1 VSSVSIDLTP
11 DLELLI
17 KKYALLNAYRHD
29 GKAKLTPVISKIL
42 GERPELKRIIKQL
55 IPHAKRIIEEV
66 NSLSVDDQRSLIES
80 NWPELLVERRRE
92 EVKALPPLPNVER
105 FKRVKTRFAPNPD
118 APLHLG
124 SARPI
129 ILCHEYARMYNGAFI
144 LRFED
149 TDPKTKRPILEVY
162 DWIKDDL
169 LWLGAKWDEEYIQSD
184 RLEIYYGYIEKLMG
198 KGAAYVC
205 TCSRDVF
212 SRYKASKKPCP
223 CRSRAVEENLELW
236 DKMRAGEIEE
246 GGAVVRIKTDM
257 AHPNPAIRDW
267 VAFRIIDVERY
278 PHPRPEVGSKYWV
291 WPTYNFACAIDDH
304 EMEVSHI
311 LRGKEHISNTIKQQY
326 VYKYLGWDYP
336 EAIHFGRL
344 KLTGWVL
351 SKSKIAEGIRKGLF
365 KSWDDPRLGTL
376 KALRRRGFLPE
387 SIRELILQVG
397 VKPVE
402 SSISLENLYSINR
415 RFVEPIA
422 NRFFFIDD
430 PVTLRVEGL
439 PSDRVVA
446 KILFHPSFPERGCRE
461 IVLSV
466 KDGLLE
472 LYISRRDLDVLRSSS
487 VFRLMGLM
495 NLRVREVGGN
505 LAIADFHS
513 FGLGDLPSKSSVI
526 HWLPHDRWI
535 KAKVVMPDASEVNG
549 ICEEY
554 CSKLNVDDRV
564 QFVRFGFVRLDQ
576 IGDVLIFY
584 YTHP

>member
-1 VSSVSIDLTP
+1 MSIGLTP

-17 KKYALLNAYRHD
+17 RKYALLNAYRHD
-29 GKAKLTPVISKIL
+29 GKARLTPVVSKVL
-42 GERPELKRIIKQL
+42 GERPDLKSVVRQL
-55 IPHAKRIIEEV
+55 IPYVKRIVEEV
-66 NSLSVDDQRSLIES
+66 NSLSLDEQRVLIES

-92 EVKALPPLPNVER
+92 EVKVLPPLPNVDR
-105 FKRVKTRFAPNPD
+105 FRVVKTRFAPNPD

-129 ILCHEYARMYNGAFI
+129 ILCHEYARMYNGVFI

-162 DWIKDDL
+162 DWIREDL
-169 LWLGAKWDEEYIQSD
+169 LWLNAKWDEEYIQSD
-184 RLEIYYGYIEKLMG
+184 RLEIYYGYVEKLMNLN
-198 KGAAYVC
+198 AAYVC
-205 TCSRDVF
+205 TCSRETF
-212 SRYKASKKPCP
+212 SEFKASKRPCP
-223 CRSRAVEENLELW
+223 CRSRSVEENLELW
-236 DKMRAGEIEE
+236 DRMKAGEIEE

-278 PHPRPEVGSKYWV
+278 PHPRPEIGSRYWV

-326 VYKYLGWDYP
+326 IFKYLGWSYP

-387 SIRELILQVG
+387 AIRELIIQVG

-415 RFVEPIA
+415 RFIEPIA
-422 NRFFFIDD
+422 NRFFFIDE
-430 PVTLRVEGL
+430 PVTLRVEGV
-439 PSDRVVA
+439 PSSSVVA
-446 KILFHPSFPERGCRE
+446 RISFHPSFPDRGYRE
-461 IVLSV
+461 IDLPV
-466 KDGLLE
+466 KNGLLE
-472 LYISRRDLDVLRSSS
+472 VYVSRRDLDVLKSSLT
-487 VFRLMGLM
+487 FRLMGLM
-495 NLRVREVGGN
+495 NLKIREVECDCVV
-505 LAIADFHS
+505 ADFHS
-513 FGLGDLPSKSSVI
+513 FSVDELPSKSPI
-526 HWLPHDRWI
+526 IQWLPCDRWI
-535 KAKVVMPDASEVNG
+535 EAKIIMPDASEING

-554 CSKLNVDDRV
+554 CGKLRVDDRI
-564 QFVRFGFVRLDQ
+564 QFVRFGFVRLD
-576 IGDVLIFY
+576 GVDDVLTFY